1 MFQEDAAGPRPPQVD
16 QAEERLATHEVPTPV
31 QPAICNRPGCTIV
44 LNGGFPHS
52 GLCSAEISGS
62 RTRRPSSQSDA
73 AQSAQSA
80 REPDLYGVRS
90 KRMNELAEAEGWG
103 SYQTL
108 AQRERDSPIMLSAA
122 IRRWRGNSSRLCVI
136 MRPYFTTEA
145 WTQAEMVAINRY
157 FVDYVKKFPIMHGA
171 QRECSL
177 PGCQN
182 GTLVQQVA
190 PTDPFIMRHDES
202 DPEHI
207 AAFELDHIVE
217 VQDTCQKWAAI
228 RHLRD
233 LSSPWDSGLSSDDAN
248 QILEDLFSPDGVR
261 WRCGTRMPSLGGLD
275 CHNGRGG
282 LSADRR
288 RQNQAMSCERCKRA
302 FESQQAL
309 ASHMKHCQKHCMTCG
324 ARFGNS
330 YGCRIHSVGCSARR
344 AEAQRAAQGDDESQ
358 VM

>member
-1 MFQEDAAGPRPPQVD
+1 
-16 QAEERLATHEVPTPV
+16 
-31 QPAICNRPGCTIV
+31 
-44 LNGGFPHS
+44 
-52 GLCSAEISGS
+52 
-62 RTRRPSSQSDA
+62 
-73 AQSAQSA
+73 
-80 REPDLYGVRS
+80 
-90 KRMNELAEAEGWG
+90 MNELAEAEGWG

-190 PTDPFIMRHDES
+190 PTGPFIMRHDES

-217 VQDTCQKWAAI
+217 VQETCQKWAAI

-233 LSSPWDSGLSSDDAN
+233 LSSPWDSGLSSDEAN
-248 QILEDLFSPDGVR
+248 
-261 WRCGTRMPSLGGLD
+261 LD